1 MYIKAEYIP
10 YIGAYRLYVIE
21 SYTIAYV
28 EHLEESEKEA
38 KRLGY
43 DGVILVDEEEINC

>member
-10 YIGAYRLYVIE
+10 YIEAYRLYVIE

-28 EHLEESEKEA
+28 AHLEEVEKEV

-43 DGVILVDEEEINC
+43 EGVILVED